1 MVMRFLVI
9 ANWSNLL
16 QTFAYKRI
24 EEGIGFCESTDFL
37 SEALFYISNLSTLD
51 KKIVKYF

>member
-1 MVMRFLVI
+1 MVMRLPVI
-9 ANWSNLL
+9 TNLSNLP
-16 QTFAYKRI
+16 QIFAYKRF
-24 EEGIGFCESTDFL
+24 EQGTDFCESTDFL